1 MNLKVITS
9 PKRRTAS
16 SLERVERA
24 IAEHARTRR
33 ELDAALAEAVADGV
47 GEEQLRELGQC
58 EPGHGRHASSEAD
71 LPLARAI

>member
-9 PKRRTAS
+9 LKPRAAS
-16 SLERVERA
+16 SLKRVEQA
-24 IAEHARTRR
+24 VAEHARTRR
-33 ELDAALAEAVADGV
+33 QLDAALAEAVAAGV

-71 LPLARAI
+71 LPSARAI

>member
-58 EPGHGRHASSEAD
+58 EPGHGRHASNEAD
-71 LPLARAI
+71 LPISRAI